1 MKSTVFRVMGLSV
14 LFVAGAGAQ
23 TAKNARLV
31 EMVTRMA
38 KIGRASSPTF
48 SPDGT
53 RLAYVSDESG
63 VPQVWVVQ
71 TAGGAPV
78 QVTTGD
84 DPVGRVVWSPNGEW
98 LALSIAPGGGMNT
111 QIYVVRP
118 DGSGMRRLTDGGK
131 ETNNLGDW
139 TADGARITM
148 GSNRANPA
156 TIDAYLA
163 DPVSGTRT
171 LLSSNNGLQTVEDVS
186 RDGHRAL
193 VSRLRGRG
201 DNDLYLID
209 LGTHAE
215 TLVTP
220 HDPPGSFSG
229 QLAPDGRSIYM

>member
-53 RLAYVSDESG
+53 RLAYVSDETG

-118 DGSGMRRLTDGGK
+118 DGERPAPVDRWRKGNEQPRRLDARWTARHDGI
-131 ETNNLGDW
+131 EPQQSLGDRRLLRRS
-139 TADGARITM
+139 DNRRAR
-148 GSNRANPA
+148 
-156 TIDAYLA
+156 
-163 DPVSGTRT
+163 
-171 LLSSNNGLQTVEDVS
+171 
-186 RDGHRAL
+186 
-193 VSRLRGRG
+193 SRLRQQGITDAGRCQ
-201 DNDLYLID
+201 
-209 LGTHAE
+209 
-215 TLVTP
+215 P
-220 HDPPGSFSG
+220 
-229 QLAPDGRSIYM
+229 